1 MSYQICGA
9 CFGTCKIDGKING
22 KPCPRCDG
30 TGRVPGPKRV
40 KKLEEARVQRKSGY
54 TDLDDHLDW
63 LRKSVDRMERAK
75 KLPEPERQ
83 RFLVIEAAIA
93 LKRARELLNL
103 LKGKA
108 SHDKGKRCEDQP
120 QGNDQDK
127 TDQPAG
133 GVP

>member
-1 MSYQICGA
+1 MARSMA
-9 CFGTCKIDGKING
+9 SLV
-22 KPCPRCDG
+22 RAA
-30 TGRVPGPKRV
+30 TGRVPGPMRV
-40 KKLEEARVQRKSGY
+40 KKLEETRVQRKSGY

-63 LRKSVDRMERAK
+63 LKKSVERMERAK

-108 SHDKGKRCEDQP
+108 SHDKGKRSEDQP
-120 QGNDQDK
+120 QGNDQGR
-127 TDQPAG
+127 TDHLDAG
-133 GVP
+133 